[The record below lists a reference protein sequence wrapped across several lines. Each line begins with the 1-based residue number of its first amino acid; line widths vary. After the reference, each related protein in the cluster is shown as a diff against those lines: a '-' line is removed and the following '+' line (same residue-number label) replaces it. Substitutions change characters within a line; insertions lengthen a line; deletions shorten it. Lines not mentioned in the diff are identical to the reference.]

1 MAIQAAAYKNFNIR
15 KQASEALAQQLASQ
29 QKKESGFGTF
39 LSIAAPLA
47 ASFLLPG
54 IGTALVG
61 GLGGMGGMGAGLASA
76 FGGGAFGGG
85 AMGTMLGG
93 LLSGGAKA
101 AGTYAIGEGLE
112 GIGRNQGYGADV
124 DEIDLSKFGRRGVKG
139 EKLGKENLQGSLDAM
154 EEGQRKSALMAGL
167 TTGVD
172 QMGGFDKIKDMS
184 AGLGEKLTGK
194 GTLFDPA
201 AEGLG
206 MGKAAGGTDLAA
218 SVIPK
223 DLQQVQSIADT
234 PLTEMPTPGF
244 TSPFATEGAPSLN
257 LMTGD
262 STGNLLD
269 QLIQPSAATQGSSI
283 LDSMTQYPQEILD
296 LMQNNPDITQ
306 EQIEA
311 LMASMRG

>member
-172 QMGGFDKIKDMS
+172 QMGGFDKIKEMS
-184 AGLGEKLTGK
+184 ADFGKRVGAGQMPWTSDAEFMEKMGNLSESDLVSAGE
-194 GTLFDPA
+194 
-201 AEGLG
+201 
-206 MGKAAGGTDLAA
+206 
-218 SVIPK
+218 
-223 DLQQVQSIADT
+223 
-234 PLTEMPTPGF
+234 GF
-244 TSPFATEGAPSLN
+244 TEG
-257 LMTGD
+257 
-262 STGNLLD
+262 
-269 QLIQPSAATQGSSI
+269 
-283 LDSMTQYPQEILD
+283 SMTIKPNKLANIQRITGYDDYVDPMDDFFGGETLSSGLPSVQLGGESIPGSINQILHD
-296 LMQNNPDITQ
+296 MTQ
-306 EQIEA
+306 EELEELLA
-311 LMASMRG
+311 LVGG